1 MPNKAVTRQT
11 NPYLVNATKLT
22 INISLHLASMCKIL
36 IVDDFVDDCLFLQTV
51 LEIED
56 FTVDIAD
63 NGWAAVDI
71 IREMRP
77 NVVLLD
83 ILLPDMIG
91 YSIVERIRQD
101 PNLSEIRIVL
111 TTASSILEESASMA
125 SGADAFIRKPF
136 DPDYVL
142 ALVKKFCDQKR
153 EEQKTM

>member
-56 FTVDIAD
+56 YTVALVG
-63 NGWAAVDI
+63 NGWAAIDMI
-71 IREMRP
+71 QELRP

-91 YSIVERIRQD
+91 YSIVERIRQN
-101 PNLSEIRIVL
+101 PNTCEIRIVL
-111 TTASSILEESASMA
+111 TTASSILNESEAMA
-125 SGADAFIRKPF
+125 SGADAFIRKPL

-142 ALVKKFCDQKR
+142 EIVKKLCDEKKDR
-153 EEQKTM
+153 QKTT